1 MDRGRM
7 VELRRGRGKR
17 EARNAKRAQVCTR
30 AIAFRGDRGRDP
42 GELLSFS
49 HAIVTLTRKNVKIDT
64 SSTTSHG
71 KDKKPRRK
79 MNGG

>member
-1 MDRGRM
+1 M
-7 VELRRGRGKR
+7 
-17 EARNAKRAQVCTR
+17 RNARKCAREQSRSAV
-30 AIAFRGDRGRDP
+30 IV
-42 GELLSFS
+42 GEIQASFFPFPMRM
-49 HAIVTLTRKNVKIDT
+49 LTRKNVKIDT

>member
-42 GELLSFS
+42 RASFLFPCS
-49 HAIVTLTRKNVKIDT
+49 NVTLTRKNVKIDI

>member
-1 MDRGRM
+1 M
-7 VELRRGRGKR
+7 
-17 EARNAKRAQVCTR
+17 RNARKCAREQSRSAV
-30 AIAFRGDRGRDP
+30 IV
-42 GELLSFS
+42 GEIHEFLSFS
-49 HAIVTLTRKNVKIDT
+49 HANVTLTRKNVKIDT